1 MMNFTKRP
9 SGPRP
14 LQIESILEQGSSH
27 INEDAL
33 HVETD
38 LFGVFDGATSLS
50 AKRFPSPQN
59 SLDTLTGGAIASST
73 ACKTFSCN
81 GDTLERLAL
90 SANLAIRQQMVTHG
104 IDLTDRA
111 SLWSTSAAVARFH
124 AGDDNGP
131 DALEW
136 IQTGDAFILLLY
148 DDGRFKV
155 LGDPHDHDFDTL
167 SMWKDLNGKRKTS
180 NLVIGEALKDKIRT
194 VRMGMNRHYGV
205 LNGETEAK
213 SFLMS
218 GVERLDDVTDIL
230 LFTDGLAIP
239 SPIPTKR
246 KSFRSLVDAYRS
258 RGLKQLVKYIRRLEK
273 SDPNCIRYPRFK
285 CHDDMAAIAIQ
296 LRN

>member
-9 SGPRP
+9 SGSRL
-14 LQIESILEQGSSH
+14 LQIESILEKGSSH

-38 LFGVFDGATSLS
+38 LFGVFDGATSLN
-50 AKRFPSPQN
+50 AKRFSSPQN
-59 SLDTLTGGAIASST
+59 SLDALTGGAIASST
-73 ACKTFSCN
+73 ACKVFSCN

-90 SANLAIRQQMVTHG
+90 SANLAIRQQMIAHG
-104 IDLTDRA
+104 VDLTERA
-111 SLWSTSAAVARFH
+111 SLWSTSAAVARLH
-124 AGDDNGP
+124 AGDDNRP
-131 DALEW
+131 NALEW

-148 DDGRFKV
+148 DNGAFKV

-167 SMWKDLNGKRKTS
+167 SMWKDLNGKRQKA

-205 LNGETEAK
+205 LNGETEAE

-218 GVERLDDVTDIL
+218 GVEPLDGVTDIL
-230 LFTDGLAIP
+230 IFTDGLAIP
-239 SPIPTKR
+239 SPMPTKR
-246 KSFRSLVDAYRS
+246 KCFRSLVDAYRS
-258 RGLKQLVKYIRRLEK
+258 RGLKRLVKHIRSLEK
-273 SDPNCIRYPRFK
+273 SDPNCTRYPRFK

-296 LRN
+296 FN